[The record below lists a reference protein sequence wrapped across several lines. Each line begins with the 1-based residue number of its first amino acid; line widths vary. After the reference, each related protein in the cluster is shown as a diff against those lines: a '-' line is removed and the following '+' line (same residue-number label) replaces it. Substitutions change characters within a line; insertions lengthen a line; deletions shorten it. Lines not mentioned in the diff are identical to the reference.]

1 MIKYFAGKM
10 LGLDRSS
17 LDRSLGAPRGNLASA
32 SPDLNRRH
40 VSLDR
45 EVVSIYH
52 CHWHCHCHFILFIII
67 IIRFTTTVTMS
78 EEMSLPSTQM

>member
-1 MIKYFAGKM
+1 M

-52 CHWHCHCHFILFIII
+52 CHCHCHFILFIII